1 MNTDNENNNAS
12 EIKITPATLSQSRGD
27 PAGNPFN
34 VPTVPA
40 PEGY

>member
-12 EIKITPATLSQSRGD
+12 EIKISPPDSVRSPGATS
-27 PAGNPFN
+27 GNPFN